1 MIEEQYNMNN
11 GIVCGYLI
19 RQISFIWE
27 RIAKQLLQNEDLNW
41 TQLGMIGLLIE
52 AEGNELTLKQLEKGL
67 NVSQS
72 VIARMATHL
81 TQNGY
86 TEYIKSIDD
95 KRVKKIH
102 LLEKG
107 FQCHNKI
114 FTPMEEKE
122 QPMLEGMS
130 LGEKILFQELLEKVL
145 LNSIKAQQKMKNSHK
160 KNN

>member
-1 MIEEQYNMNN
+1 MNN

-19 RQISFIWE
+19 RQISLIWE
-27 RIAKQLLQNEDLNW
+27 RISKQLLQKEDLNW
-41 TQLGMIGLLIE
+41 TQLGMIGLLVE

-67 NVSQS
+67 NISQS
-72 VIARMATHL
+72 AIARMAAYL

-86 TEYIKSIDD
+86 AEYIQSIDD

-107 FQCHNKI
+107 FQFHNKI
-114 FTPMEEKE
+114 FIPMKEKE

-130 LGEKILFQELLEKVL
+130 FGEKILLQELLEKIL
-145 LNSIKAQQKMKNSHK
+145 SNSIKVQQEMKNNHK
-160 KNN
+160 KTI